1 MKLLVIGSGGREH
14 ALVWK
19 LSLSKKVDK
28 IYCIPGNAG
37 IEQIAR
43 CENIP
48 VSDFEQLAK
57 FVKNNKIDLT
67 VVGPEDPLSK
77 GIVNYF
83 ESRGLRIFGPDRNSA
98 QFESSK
104 IFAKEFMKKYGIP
117 TAEFEVFDNP
127 DSAFDYISKH
137 SSRPLV
143 VKADGLCAGKGVLV
157 CDNAEEAKNA
167 VQQIMVKKEFGSAG
181 DKIII
186 EERLSG
192 EEASLMA
199 FCDGKTIVPM
209 VASQDHKR
217 VFDSD
222 KGLNTGGMGAYAPA
236 SVVDEEIYKKAK
248 EQVFDNFLKG
258 LKQENIKFKGIIY
271 AGIMISDSI
280 PKVLEFNARFG
291 DPETQVVLPLLK
303 NDLVEVID
311 TVIDGKLDTV
321 KINWDGGSC
330 VCVVLA
336 SGGYPGSYEK
346 GKEISGLESAGKLR
360 DTIVFH
366 AGTKT
371 DGSKILTNGGRVLGV
386 TALGKGLKEAIDN
399 TYRAVKKIKFDKMHY
414 RKDIGQK
421 GLKK

>member
-311 TVIDGKLDTV
+311 AVIDGKLDTV

>member
-311 TVIDGKLDTV
+311 AVIDGKLDTV
-321 KINWDGGSC
+321 KINRDGGSC

>member
-19 LSLSKKVDK
+19 LSLGKKVDK

-280 PKVLEFNARFG
+280 PKVLEFDARFG

-346 GKEISGLESAGKLR
+346 GKEISGLESAGKLK

-366 AGTKT
+366 AGTKS

-386 TALGKGLKEAIDN
+386 TSLGKDLKEAIDN
-399 TYRAVKKIKFDKMHY
+399 TYVAVKKIKFDKMHY

>member
-258 LKQENIKFKGIIY
+258 LKQENIKFKGII
-271 AGIMISDSI
+271 
-280 PKVLEFNARFG
+280 
-291 DPETQVVLPLLK
+291 
-303 NDLVEVID
+303 
-311 TVIDGKLDTV
+311 
-321 KINWDGGSC
+321 
-330 VCVVLA
+330 
-336 SGGYPGSYEK
+336 
-346 GKEISGLESAGKLR
+346 
-360 DTIVFH
+360 
-366 AGTKT
+366 
-371 DGSKILTNGGRVLGV
+371 
-386 TALGKGLKEAIDN
+386 
-399 TYRAVKKIKFDKMHY
+399 
-414 RKDIGQK
+414 
-421 GLKK
+421 

>member
-1 MKLLVIGSGGREH
+1 MKILVVGSGGREH

-19 LSLSKKVDK
+19 INQSPRVSK
-28 IYCIPGNAG
+28 IYCAPGNGG
-37 IEQIAR
+37 ISR
-43 CENIP
+43 
-48 VSDFEQLAK
+48 LAECVDIQAADIHSLLK
-57 FVKNNKIDLT
+57 FAKQERVGLT
-67 VVGPEDPLSK
+67 VVGPELPLTM
-77 GIVNYF
+77 GIVDEF
-83 ESRGLRIFGPDRNSA
+83 EKEGLRIFGAGKKSA
-98 QFESSK
+98 EIEGSK
-104 IFAKEFMKKYGIP
+104 AFAKDLMKKYGIP

-303 NDLVEVID
+303 
-311 TVIDGKLDTV
+311 
-321 KINWDGGSC
+321 
-330 VCVVLA
+330 
-336 SGGYPGSYEK
+336 
-346 GKEISGLESAGKLR
+346 
-360 DTIVFH
+360 
-366 AGTKT
+366 
-371 DGSKILTNGGRVLGV
+371 
-386 TALGKGLKEAIDN
+386 
-399 TYRAVKKIKFDKMHY
+399 
-414 RKDIGQK
+414 
-421 GLKK
+421 